1 MVCIVGPNDVGKS
14 TLIKCILRLLKRD
27 SGEVEIDGIESSA
40 IKQKELA
47 RVWDTS
53 LSDLRRRSP

>member
-27 SGEVEIDGIESSA
+27 SGEVEIDGIKSSA